1 MTPGRDH
8 DVSGLTAAELERT
21 RRELSAS
28 LALSRPGAVSAE
40 VAAASLSAVE
50 AELAGRDRAARR
62 IAGQRATGI
71 RLCSCGFGSDSDIR
85 FGTHLGNNR
94 SHRELDQP

>member
-1 MTPGRDH
+1 MIGREH
-8 DVSGLTAAELERT
+8 DVSGMTAAELERT

-28 LALSRPGAVSAE
+28 MVLSRSGAISAE
-40 VAAASLSAVE
+40 VAAAQLSAVE
-50 AELAGRDRAARR
+50 AELAERDRAARR

-85 FGTHLGNNR
+85 FGTHLRNNR
-94 SHRELDQP
+94 SHREQDQP